1 MHDRHAS
8 APSLLVARSALA
20 GAATLFFAT
29 AALAQPAATATE
41 NSLTIYSSLPAQT
54 GEQIFKNFEKAYP
67 QIKLN
72 ILQLTSGPLF
82 SRFAGETESGVHQ
95 ADVFVSG
102 SAVLY
107 QKSPELFERLTKDE
121 IAEAA
126 NIPPY
131 VAALNEHYLNVA
143 VGPFQGS
150 YNTGMV
156 SKQVLQEHFASWKD
170 VATPFWRDKIVT
182 VDPRSSTVYMSWF
195 RTMRQTY
202 GDDWLRGVAANNPG
216 IVDGGA
222 TAVQQAAAGAY
233 DIAFP
238 VAFGHVFPVKQ
249 KGAPVEGILPQG
261 PAVGIQSSLAVP
273 KGAPHPKAAMLFARW
288 MVTLQAQSS
297 FCPTSVPTLP
307 GDIAGCPKLSSEH
320 VGTVDVIP
328 DDEQKQIMTLLGIR
342 S

>member
-1 MHDRHAS
+1 MRSPVGKTAFGGILAIAAS
-8 APSLLVARSALA
+8 NFVSSAS
-20 GAATLFFAT
+20 
-29 AALAQPAATATE
+29 AQPAAPAGVETA
-41 NSLTIYSSLPAQT
+41 LTIYSSLPAQT
-54 GEQIFKNFEKAYP
+54 GDQIFKAFEKAYP
-67 QIKLN
+67 QIK
-72 ILQLTSGPLF
+72 ITALQLTSGPLF
-82 SRFAGETESGVHQ
+82 SRFAGEVESGMQQ
-95 ADVFVSG
+95 ADAFVSG

-107 QKSPELFERLTKDE
+107 QKSPEFFERLTKDE
-121 IAEAA
+121 IPEAA

-131 VAALNEHYLNVA
+131 VAALNEHYLNIA
-143 VGPFQGS
+143 VGPFQGA
-150 YNTGMV
+150 YNTSSVG
-156 SKQVLQEHFASWKD
+156 KADLDQWKSWKD
-170 VATPFWRDKIVT
+170 VATPFWRDRIVT

-195 RTMRQTY
+195 RTMRQTF
-202 GDDWLRGVAANNPG
+202 GDDWLRGVAANKPG

-238 VAFGHVFPVKQ
+238 VAFGHVVPVKQ

-273 KGAPHPKAAMLFARW
+273 KKAPHPKAAMLFARW

-297 FCPTSVPTLP
+297 FCPTSVPTLQGEAP
-307 GDIAGCPKLSSEH
+307 NCARLSPNH

-328 DDEQKQIMTLLGIR
+328 DDEQKQIMSLLGIK